1 MTGEQV
7 RFSDLAHFTPKQQEA
22 DKLVSQFKYVLYGG
36 AMGGG
41 KSYWLRWSLLWL
53 LLRWAKQGIHGVT
66 VGLFCEDYPA
76 LKDRHLSK
84 IGKEFPAWLGTYH
97 ADHKEHG
104 RSFILNE
111 EYGSGVIVFR
121 NLDDTSK
128 YQSAEFAAVGVDEL
142 TKNQVEV
149 FEDLRTRMRWP
160 GIPHV
165 KFLAATNPGG
175 IGHAW
180 VKKLWLDKQFEEN
193 ELEADQF
200 AYLPAL
206 ALDNP
211 HLDPSYLRSLSG
223 LPEDK
228 RKAFLE
234 GDWDIF
240 KGQYFSEWR
249 KTLHVV
255 DPFTPHEFWRKFVSI
270 DYGYGAPS
278 AVYWHGID
286 SDGVDYIYR
295 ELYQD
300 KLTYEQLAAEIVA
313 LTPPLEEIEYWV
325 ADPAIWAKKGETEL
339 SGMEL
344 MFNKHRAITGKG
356 INIIKGNNDRLNG
369 WNLMREYLKPFQ
381 QQDRI
386 IAKLQVFS
394 TCTELIRT
402 LPSLIYDKHRVEDV
416 DSDGEDHAPDSVR
429 YGLMSRPRS
438 APKAQAPV
446 DVLLSRHRR
455 PSPGGANNAMD

>member
-1 MTGEQV
+1 MKETPV
-7 RFSDLAHFTPKQQEA
+7 RFSELAHFTPKQLDA
-22 DKLVSQFKYVLYGG
+22 DRLVQRFKYVLYGG

-41 KSYWLRWSLLWL
+41 KSYWLRWALLKL
-53 LLRWAKQGIHGVT
+53 LVHWAKGGITGVT

-84 IGKEFPAWLGTYH
+84 IGKEFPAWLGVYH
-97 ADHKEHG
+97 ADHKEYG
-104 RSFILNE
+104 RSFVLRA
-111 EYGSGVIVFR
+111 EYGAGVIVFR

-142 TKNQVEV
+142 TKNQIDV

-160 GIPHV
+160 GIPDT

-180 VKKLWLDKQFEEN
+180 VKKKWLEGIHEEN
-193 ELEADQF
+193 ELEGDMF

-206 ALDNP
+206 ASDNP

-249 KTLHVV
+249 KALHVV
-255 DPFTPHEFWRKFVSI
+255 EPFTPHEFWRKFVSI

-278 AVYWHGID
+278 AVYWHGVD
-286 SDGVDYIYR
+286 GDGVDYIYR
-295 ELYQD
+295 ELYQE

-313 LTPPLEEIEYWV
+313 LTPPHEEIQYWV

-356 INIIKGNNDRLNG
+356 VNIIKGNNDRING
-369 WNLMREYLKPFQ
+369 WNLVREYLKPFQ
-381 QQDRI
+381 QQEKV

-402 LPSLIYDKHRVEDV
+402 LPSLVYDKHRVEDC
-416 DSDGEDHAPDSVR
+416 DSDGEDHASDSVR

-438 APKAQAPV
+438 APKAVAPV
-446 DVLLSRHRR
+446 NALLSRHRHPR
-455 PSPGGANNAMD
+455 PGGANNPMD